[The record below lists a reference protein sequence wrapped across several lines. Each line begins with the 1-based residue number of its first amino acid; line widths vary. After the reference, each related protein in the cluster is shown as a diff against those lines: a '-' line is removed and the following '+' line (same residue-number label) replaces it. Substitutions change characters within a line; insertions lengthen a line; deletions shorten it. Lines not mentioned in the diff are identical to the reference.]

1 MAVIL
6 VVDDEPTISS
16 MVAELVEE
24 HGHTALRARHGVEA
38 LELAREHLPA
48 LIISDVMMPVM
59 NGYALLVSVRMSPEL
74 QNTPVYLM
82 SAAMTNYLGRYIE
95 IQPDGFIPK
104 PLDFSALDAVL
115 ELLHRQ
121 D

>member
-1 MAVIL
+1 MAIIL
-6 VVDDEPTISS
+6 IVDDEPTISA
-16 MVAELVEE
+16 MVAELVED
-24 HGHTALRARHGVEA
+24 HGHKALRARHGAEA
-38 LELAREHLPA
+38 LELAREHMPA

-59 NGYALLVSVRMSPEL
+59 NGYALLASVRMTPEL

-104 PLDFSALDAVL
+104 PLDFSTLEAVL
-115 ELLHRQ
+115 DRLRGA
-121 D
+121 